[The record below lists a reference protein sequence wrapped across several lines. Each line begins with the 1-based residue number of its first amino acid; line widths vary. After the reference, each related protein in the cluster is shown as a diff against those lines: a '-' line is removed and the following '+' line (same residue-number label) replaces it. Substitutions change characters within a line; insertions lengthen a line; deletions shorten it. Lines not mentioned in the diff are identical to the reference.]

1 MRTSTQALVV
11 LAATNVAAGLVLGLA
26 SFSPNLKAVDFALSI
41 VTVACI
47 YVWCRHDALE
57 RGVIPSGRFAL
68 WAAILSPVFVP
79 VYFFRTRPALVAVKS
94 SLKAYGFFIGVA
106 MVGGL
111 IAAMLGAP

>member
-1 MRTSTQALVV
+1 MRTSTKALVV
-11 LAATNVAAGLVLGLA
+11 MAGANIAAGLVIGVV
-26 SFSPNLKAVDFALSI
+26 SRSPNLKAIDLALSI
-41 VTVACI
+41 ATVACI

-68 WAAILSPVFVP
+68 WAAVLSPVFVP
-79 VYFFRTRPALVAVKS
+79 VYFFRTRPARVAVKS

-111 IAAMLGAP
+111 IAALLGPA